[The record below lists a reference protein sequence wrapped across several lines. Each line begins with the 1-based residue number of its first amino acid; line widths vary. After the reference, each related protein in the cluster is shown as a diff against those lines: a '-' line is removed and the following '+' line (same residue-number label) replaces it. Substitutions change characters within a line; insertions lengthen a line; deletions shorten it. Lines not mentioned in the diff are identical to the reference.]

1 MKCRECKQPEF
12 AVAAYSAAAELKL
25 AAFPLGVAREGVA
38 AAAVAVVVVA
48 VVVVVVAAVVVV
60 VVAAAAVVGVHFL
73 QHLYQGQN
81 PFGRSETA
89 TQVLSDQ
96 VAYLHDPQMIILP
109 LDSVL
114 ARGWWSR
121 Y

>member
-1 MKCRECKQPEF
+1 MKCQGCKQPEF

-38 AAAVAVVVVA
+38 AAAAAVAVVVA
-48 VVVVVVAAVVVV
+48 VV

-81 PFGRSETA
+81 PFGRDETA
-89 TQVLSDQ
+89 TMVLSVQ
-96 VAYLHDPQMIILP
+96 VACLHDPQMIILP

-114 ARGWWSR
+114 AQGWWSR

>member
-1 MKCRECKQPEF
+1 MKCRGCKQPEF

-25 AAFPLGVAREGVA
+25 AAFPLEVAREGVA
-38 AAAVAVVVVA
+38 VAAVVVA
-48 VVVVVVAAVVVV
+48 VAAAVV
-60 VVAAAAVVGVHFL
+60 VVAAAAVVVGVHFL

-81 PFGRSETA
+81 PFERAETA
-89 TQVLSDQ
+89 MRVLSVQ
-96 VAYLHDPQMIILP
+96 VACLHDPQKLILP

-114 ARGWWSR
+114 ARRWWSR

>member
-1 MKCRECKQPEF
+1 M
-12 AVAAYSAAAELKL
+12 AVE
-25 AAFPLGVAREGVA
+25 VVV
-38 AAAVAVVVVA
+38 AVAVVA
-48 VVVVVVAAVVVV
+48 VVAAVVVV
-60 VVAAAAVVGVHFL
+60 VVVGVHFL